1 MAQKAEPLNP
11 KQLAL
16 QLGTDARTVRKFLRS
31 TRGLVGQGKRWQI
44 EGTKKAIEKI
54 TKEFEEW
61 KTTSTRPSTPE
72 TDEAEGPTKADALD
86 ALDEVDFEDLDEIE
100 DLDLDLD

>member
-1 MAQKAEPLNP
+1 MATKAEPLTP

-44 EGTKKAIEKI
+44 EGTKKALEKL

-61 KTTSTRPSTPE
+61 KTTSTRPSTPDTE
-72 TDEAEGPTKADALD
+72 EAEGPTKLD
-86 ALDEVDFEDLDEIE
+86 ADDAIEDMDFEDLDEVE